1 MDESKKKEA
10 RGGRWVDQDV
20 RTEMEEIDRGSEI
33 ELIDKERDRWRGR
46 RDEKGEPWE
55 TLKDEKREFRFLQI
69 HTSR

>member
-1 MDESKKKEA
+1 
-10 RGGRWVDQDV
+10 
-20 RTEMEEIDRGSEI
+20 MEEIDRGSEI

>member
-1 MDESKKKEA
+1 MDGKTSVGDIDESA
-10 RGGRWVDQDV
+10 GWM